1 MGKSTISTG
10 PFSIAMLVHQRV
22 SIVNDD
28 PFSVLWQA
36 RGMLQLGAQLH
47 EATALR
53 GSGHRL
59 KKGDRSSGAKIE
71 HILYIY
77 I

>member
-1 MGKSTISTG
+1 MICQDEIWNM
-10 PFSIAMLVHQRV
+10 PIVHYFLGYPNDMP
-22 SIVNDD
+22 IVNDD

-59 KKGDRSSGAKIE
+59 KKGDRSSGAKI
-71 HILYIY
+71 
-77 I
+77 